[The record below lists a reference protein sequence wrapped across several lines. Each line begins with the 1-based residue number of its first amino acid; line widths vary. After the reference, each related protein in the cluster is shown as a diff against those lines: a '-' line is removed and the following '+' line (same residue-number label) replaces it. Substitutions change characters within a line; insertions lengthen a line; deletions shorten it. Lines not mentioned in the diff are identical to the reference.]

1 MAAGNAGMLQA
12 QQLQEK
18 RNAAHHHHHHHH
30 LSSYFMDRPAAAVEC
45 QSKDIRFWTSLRE
58 FLLHVLFRCYGK
70 AAPGGQSVRNAT
82 AMSKTRNYKVEKER
96 VAESMLGSAVT
107 GTLYGQRKGRV
118 TFCVQED
125 SRSAPLLLLEFAMPT
140 QSLVREM
147 STGLLRIALECEKSN
162 KNACKELK
170 AGGLFAEPVW
180 TMFCNGRKVGFA
192 IKRQLVDADRDVL
205 GVMQSVTMGAGVIPA
220 AVAQEAACKQ
230 AAVLKRDSDDDQAIM
245 YMRARYERVAGSP
258 DNLSFHMINP
268 NGSPGQEL
276 SIFFI
281 RV

>member
-1 MAAGNAGMLQA
+1 MAAGNAGMLRA

-18 RNAAHHHHHHHH
+18 RNAAHHHHHHHHHH
-30 LSSYFMDRPAAAVEC
+30 LSSYFMDRPAAAAVEC
-45 QSKDIRFWTSLRE
+45 QKDIRFWTSLRE

-70 AAPGGQSVRNAT
+70 AAPGGQSVRTAAT
-82 AMSKTRNYKVEKER
+82 MSKTSNYKVEKER

-107 GTLYGQRKGRV
+107 GTLYGQRYKRTSCCCCRSSCLLVAFLCLQRSAEHCFLVYRKGRV

-162 KNACKELK
+162 KNACKDLK

-180 TMFCNGRKVGFA
+180 TMFCNGRKVGGSGTGVV
-192 IKRQLVDADRDVL
+192 IRIDL
-205 GVMQSVTMGAGVIPA
+205 GVFYFFWLCSKSRILCNMCHDLVSQVAISVCTCPT
-220 AVAQEAACKQ
+220 
-230 AAVLKRDSDDDQAIM
+230 
-245 YMRARYERVAGSP
+245 
-258 DNLSFHMINP
+258 INVTYCT
-268 NGSPGQEL
+268 L
-276 SIFFI
+276 
-281 RV
+281 

>member
-107 GTLYGQRKGRV
+107 GTLYGQRYKR
-118 TFCVQED
+118 TSCCCCRSSCV
-125 SRSAPLLLLEFAMPT
+125 
-140 QSLVREM
+140 LVAF
-147 STGLLRIALECEKSN
+147 LYL
-162 KNACKELK
+162 
-170 AGGLFAEPVW
+170 
-180 TMFCNGRKVGFA
+180 
-192 IKRQLVDADRDVL
+192 
-205 GVMQSVTMGAGVIPA
+205 
-220 AVAQEAACKQ
+220 
-230 AAVLKRDSDDDQAIM
+230 
-245 YMRARYERVAGSP
+245 
-258 DNLSFHMINP
+258 
-268 NGSPGQEL
+268 
-276 SIFFI
+276 
-281 RV
+281 

>member
-18 RNAAHHHHHHHH
+18 RNAAHHHHHHH

-107 GTLYGQRKGRV
+107 GTLYGQRYKR
-118 TFCVQED
+118 TSCCCCRSSCV
-125 SRSAPLLLLEFAMPT
+125 
-140 QSLVREM
+140 LVAF
-147 STGLLRIALECEKSN
+147 LYL
-162 KNACKELK
+162 
-170 AGGLFAEPVW
+170 
-180 TMFCNGRKVGFA
+180 
-192 IKRQLVDADRDVL
+192 
-205 GVMQSVTMGAGVIPA
+205 
-220 AVAQEAACKQ
+220 
-230 AAVLKRDSDDDQAIM
+230 
-245 YMRARYERVAGSP
+245 
-258 DNLSFHMINP
+258 
-268 NGSPGQEL
+268 
-276 SIFFI
+276 
-281 RV
+281 